1 MDLDASLIHALD
13 DETDTYLYGAG
24 RIAKYG
30 TKGVEYYPRDA
41 LGCVWQMMKAN
52 GNVTLGPMSNH
63 ILRHLG
69 QYR

>member
-30 TKGVEYYPRDA
+30 TKGVEYLPEGHAGLPVADDEGER
-41 LGCVWQMMKAN
+41 
-52 GNVTLGPMSNH
+52 
-63 ILRHLG
+63 
-69 QYR
+69 